1 MLVEIVKMVMTM
13 VTKMM
18 VEIVKMVM
26 ILVTKM
32 LVEIVKMVMIVATE
46 LLIPSEHCLSCCGTS
61 RKPVLDHKYY
71 GKRFN
76 AQCIQQIS
84 GLGTFIN
91 NIESI
96 GQDGCMT
103 GQSFARQIS

>member
-1 MLVEIVKMVMTM
+1 MLVCTSNLTVGM
-13 VTKMM
+13 
-18 VEIVKMVM
+18 
-26 ILVTKM
+26 
-32 LVEIVKMVMIVATE
+32 E
-46 LLIPSEHCLSCCGTS
+46 LKIPSEHCLSCRGTS

-71 GKRFN
+71 VKRLN
-76 AQCIQQIS
+76 SQCIQQIS

-103 GQSFARQIS
+103 DKAPQDRFLDTLT

>member
-1 MLVEIVKMVMTM
+1 MIYL
-13 VTKMM
+13 TKTTL
-18 VEIVKMVM
+18 KKSYC
-26 ILVTKM
+26 LVT
-32 LVEIVKMVMIVATE
+32 VATE

-103 GQSFARQIS
+103 EQSFARQIS

>member
-1 MLVEIVKMVMTM
+1 MIFQLVDKRLADNIPKLAHTVPTKHIIFQLVDKWLADNIVGM
-13 VTKMM
+13 
-18 VEIVKMVM
+18 
-26 ILVTKM
+26 
-32 LVEIVKMVMIVATE
+32 E
-46 LLIPSEHCLSCCGTS
+46 LKIPSEHCLSCRGTS

-71 GKRFN
+71 GKR
-76 AQCIQQIS
+76 IQHAIS

-103 GQSFARQIS
+103 DKVSQDRFLDTLA